1 MKILLNCCLQ
11 VLHSLGLYTAQWL
24 FSLFFVGEMTDEL
37 ECLSGSVVVT
47 LKPFN
52 VVQSRGATL
61 SNTVEHRYRVFS

>member
-11 VLHSLGLYTAQWL
+11 VLHSLGLYFAQW
-24 FSLFFVGEMTDEL
+24 LFFVGEMTDEL
-37 ECLSGSVVVT
+37 ECLSGSVVA

>member
-37 ECLSGSVVVT
+37 ECLSGSVVA
-47 LKPFN
+47 LKPFKK
-52 VVQSRGATL
+52 VQSRGATL
-61 SNTVEHRYRVFS
+61 SNTVEHRYHLFP

>member
-1 MKILLNCCLQ
+1 LQNKILLNCCLQ

-24 FSLFFVGEMTDEL
+24 LLFFVGEMTDER
-37 ECLSGSVVVT
+37 ECLSGSVVA

-61 SNTVEHRYRVFS
+61 SNTVEHRYHLFP